1 MIKFDL
7 KEGAGL
13 IERIIIM
20 ELSALSIRLDTETCE
35 RIRYLLNIVDRFG
48 IPVLKHKME
57 DVFCPILN
65 GPILD
70 LYNEV
75 KRLAAHESRSVSE
88 QRALNDKKILAAE
101 LVNFARRMNFN
112 IDQFKPI

>member
-1 MIKFDL
+1 
-7 KEGAGL
+7 
-13 IERIIIM
+13 
-20 ELSALSIRLDTETCE
+20 
-35 RIRYLLNIVDRFG
+35 
-48 IPVLKHKME
+48 ME

-75 KRLAAHESRSVSE
+75 KRLATLESRSSSE
-88 QRALNDKKILAAE
+88 QRTLDYKKILAAE

-112 IDQFKPI
+112 IAHFKPI